1 MIAKVIIDV
10 SLDREFDYLVP
21 PPLEPVIR
29 VGMSVEFEFGRSRR
43 TGYVLALA
51 EKSSYPPD
59 KLKTLSGIS
68 TDRAHIPE
76 NLVALGKWISEYYC
90 CSQEQAIRTLLPSA
104 VRSGKV
110 RAKSRRIYY
119 ISNREAAEKFI
130 EENSEKSAASR
141 QVAVLKALSAGPLS
155 LEELRLTPDFSR
167 SSLSTV
173 MRKELAAVKEE
184 IVRREPWEES
194 EVIRSTP
201 LPPTPD
207 QKKALEQVVT

>member
-90 CSQEQAIRTLLPSA
+90 CSQEQ
-104 VRSGKV
+104 
-110 RAKSRRIYY
+110 
-119 ISNREAAEKFI
+119 
-130 EENSEKSAASR
+130 
-141 QVAVLKALSAGPLS
+141 VLAFLNC
-155 LEELRLTPDFSR
+155 DY
-167 SSLSTV
+167 
-173 MRKELAAVKEE
+173 
-184 IVRREPWEES
+184 
-194 EVIRSTP
+194 
-201 LPPTPD
+201 
-207 QKKALEQVVT
+207 VTFFN